1 MTKSL
6 HKAVMSLIFIFT
18 TALFVLFIL
27 FNTYT
32 WGKYTFFCL
41 SIGIFALGC
50 TIQHGKTTLRFTPY
64 IAMNVLFIC
73 FVLLSSLWA
82 ISSSDSATMART
94 LTRTFVCA
102 YAVYITYINIPELD
116 VTVLLKAV
124 MWAGYI
130 VSLYTLFFYG
140 LDTIIAAGS
149 SSSLRVDNEFANVNT
164 IGMACALSCV
174 IQINFKYLRPKDH
187 LFPSAL
193 LMIPSVIVVAAT
205 QSKKALVFLIVGTLG
220 YAFVKA
226 QKSQKSILIKG
237 FKILLW
243 VLILAFVLYLI
254 LQLEIFDGIRD
265 RMERML
271 NVVFGNGNAG
281 HSTILRNH
289 STILRNNLRTLGLT
303 WFLKYPI
310 GGIGIANPHILANQY
325 YAYDAYL
332 HDNFAE
338 LLCGGGI
345 IGFCLYYAMYV
356 YLFSQLWKYR
366 KVDKQRVAFFAL
378 WLILMLAMNFGMVTY
393 YSKAQ
398 NFYLMI
404 HFVNVFNL
412 KRKAESCKSEDI
424 IKP

>member
-6 HKAVMSLIFIFT
+6 RKAVMSLIFIFT

-27 FNTYT
+27 FDTYT
-32 WGKYTFFCL
+32 WGKYTFLGL
-41 SIGIFALGC
+41 SIGIFILGC
-50 TIQHGKTTLRFTPY
+50 AIQHGKTSVRLTPY
-64 IAMNVLFIC
+64 VAMNVLFIC
-73 FVLLSSLWA
+73 FALISSLWA
-82 ISSSDSATMART
+82 ISASDSVTMART

-116 VTVLLKAV
+116 ETVLLKAV

-130 VSLYTLFFYG
+130 VSIYTLFFYG

-149 SSSLRVDNEFANVNT
+149 SSSLRVNTEFANVNT

-174 IQINFKYLRPKDH
+174 IQVGIRFIGRNLR

-193 LMIPSVIVVAAT
+193 FMIPCIVVIAAT
-205 QSKKALVFLIVGTLG
+205 QSRKAIVFLAAGILG
-220 YAFVKA
+220 CIFVNA
-226 QKSQKSILIKG
+226 QKSDKKLGGKL
-237 FKILLW
+237 FRILLGIC
-243 VLILAFVLYLI
+243 VCVVIFYII
-254 LQLEIFDGIRD
+254 LQLNIFSGVR
-265 RMERML
+265 ERMSAL
-271 NVVFGNGNAG
+271 MNSFFGTGAAD
-281 HSTILRNH
+281 HSTTLRH
-289 STILRNNLRTLGLT
+289 DMRILGLK
-303 WFLKYPI
+303 WFIQHPI
-310 GGIGIANPHILANQY
+310 GGIGMANPHILARDYLNFN
-325 YAYDAYL
+325 AYL

-345 IGFCLYYAMYV
+345 IGFCLYYTMYV

-378 WLILMLAMNFGMVTY
+378 WLMLMLAMNFGMVTY

-404 HFVNVFNL
+404 HFMNVFDL
-412 KRKAESCKSEDI
+412 KRKATELCKSENTSMQ
-424 IKP
+424 